1 MGKRLLIMALALL
14 AASAAYAQSA
24 KDLQINEVMIENTS
38 GYMDAYGNRGPWI
51 EIMNL
56 GFYKVN
62 AANYYLTNDTAN
74 PRMYRIPAGDPITNL
89 AQRHFIVFFA
99 NGEGHVSPQHT
110 NFRLDSTHRFV
121 ALYSPDGRTL
131 IDSVTVP
138 LMGSNAS
145 YRRLPNGNGAWAQA
159 ELPTPLASNDT
170 HAAPVSTNER
180 FKAVDPHGFIMA
192 ITAMC
197 VVFTALLVLYRIFRL
212 VGNINQGKAFK
223 RKPKASPEGPAAA
236 VADVHEVPGEV
247 FAAISA
253 ALYQYENEQHDQESE
268 IITIERVSRR
278 YSPWSS
284 KIYGLRQM
292 PDHKRNQ
299 R

>member
-1 MGKRLLIMALALL
+1 MALALL

-212 VGNINQGKAFK
+212 VGNVNQGKVFRCKSKTA
-223 RKPKASPEGPAAA
+223 EAAA
-236 VADVHEVPGEV
+236 EAAATPNVNEVPGEV